1 MKTNKVLLSGFAVA
15 LLASL
20 LPLIVSALNLEGLG
34 LSFAWLGDGDI
45 TLGELL
51 AFIGMIFIGVSQP
64 VRENITSFFAQRNET
79 Y

>member
-1 MKTNKVLLSGFAVA
+1 MKTNKVLLSGFVVA

-20 LPLIVSALNLEGLG
+20 LPLLVSALNLDGLG
-34 LSFAWLGDGDI
+34 LDFSWLGDGDI

-64 VRENITSFFAQRNET
+64 VRENITGFFAERKET